1 MGMVRAA
8 TKMGK
13 FATKVLMVMLFW
25 MLSGSQG
32 EQQSGPSDVY
42 GPISEIRYSFTFL
55 FPSISFLVVVGP
67 PIFDPTS
74 PPPLGI
80 TYCTSH
86 TFSTF
91 NPQSLSSH
99 HHSTPTG
106 SSPSAACAEPPEQ
119 TVRTDSRRAGPWD
132 PPTARRRRATPHS
145 WQCPERSQPPPPPC
159 CV

>member
-1 MGMVRAA
+1 MRAA

-25 MLSGSQG
+25 MLSVGQR

-42 GPISEIRYSFTFL
+42 GPITEIRYSFTFL
-55 FPSISFLVVVGP
+55 IHSTSFFVVVGP
-67 PIFDPTS
+67 PTFEPTS
-74 PPPLGI
+74 HPSLGI
-80 TYCTSH
+80 TYCTLH

-99 HHSTPTG
+99 HHSTLTG
-106 SSPSAACAEPPEQ
+106 PSPSAVCAAPPEQ
-119 TVRTDSRRAGPWD
+119 TVRTDSQKVGPWD
-132 PPTARRRRATPHS
+132 PPTARRRRAVPRS
-145 WQCPERSQPPPPPC
+145 WQCLERSRPPPLLC